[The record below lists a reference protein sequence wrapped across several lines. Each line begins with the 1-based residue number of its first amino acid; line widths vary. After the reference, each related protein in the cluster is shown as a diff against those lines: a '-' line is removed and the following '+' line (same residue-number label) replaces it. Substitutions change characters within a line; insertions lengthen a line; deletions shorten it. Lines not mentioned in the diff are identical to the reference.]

1 MRPEMAVEA
10 NSSSL
15 PDNIKYVIDPLRVI
29 EKYKTCPF
37 NKTKSKIEA
46 YEIGVVCKY
55 ANNG

>member
-1 MRPEMAVEA
+1 
-10 NSSSL
+10 L